1 MKAFEIWSEGFRC
14 TGDAGHAYRHA
25 SAIRAETF
33 KGACDL
39 LAAREPSF
47 RHYYTWLEANNAGYY
62 WGCKLFDNETD
73 ARRSF
78 G

>member
-1 MKAFEIWSEGFRC
+1 MNETLKTFEIWSEGYAMN
-14 TGDAGHAYRHA
+14 GDSGHALLM
-25 SAIRAETF
+25 STS
-33 KGACDL
+33 KGKNFLDACRNYF
-39 LAAREPSF
+39 AKHPSK
-47 RHYYTWLEANNAGYY
+47 YYDPNCNTW